1 MWLSLSHRTL
11 GGEALLQ
18 LGVSS
23 GVNGYVAVIRALGTL
38 PNCHLKQIAKAQ
50 NFADFG
56 TQRRMATEEAG
67 RMNCDRRL
75 NDNGFVVYYLTC
87 PIHYPLPPSLSACL
101 KLLMF

>member
-1 MWLSLSHRTL
+1 MADAEPPHLR
-11 GGEALLQ
+11 GEALLQ

-75 NDNGFVVYYLTC
+75 NDNGSVVYYLTC
-87 PIHYPLPPSLSACL
+87 PIHYPLPPVCQLVSSC
-101 KLLMF
+101 